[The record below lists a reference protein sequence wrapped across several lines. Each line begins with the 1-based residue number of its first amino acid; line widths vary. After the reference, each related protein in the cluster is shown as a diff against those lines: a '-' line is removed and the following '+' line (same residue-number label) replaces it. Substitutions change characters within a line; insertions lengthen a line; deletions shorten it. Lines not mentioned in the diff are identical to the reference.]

1 MEQQPMPPGTAPGGP
16 QIFDVLPKGTKFQS
30 QEVRQRFDGT
40 VFNGSNA
47 VQVEFNDQG
56 GVTQI
61 RSVDLF
67 SGGES
72 APFMRGRTGGW
83 RGEGGFYGEST
94 VMGKRLDA
102 IIAETKNDWQL
113 WKETE
118 AQHPGVDFRTWKA
131 DRTEAMAAEHDR
143 FQQEAGGGSNP
154 KQTYSEAM
162 QRHHDYYVNLEREG
176 KLSEEDRANLELAR
190 QREKEGLVKP
200 LTEGPKKE

>member
-1 MEQQPMPPGTAPGGP
+1 MPPGTAPGGP
-16 QIFDVLPKGTKFQS
+16 QIFDVLPKGTKFRS
-30 QEVRQRFDGT
+30 QEVR
-40 VFNGSNA
+40 
-47 VQVEFNDQG
+47 
-56 GVTQI
+56 
-61 RSVDLF
+61 
-67 SGGES
+67 
-72 APFMRGRTGGW
+72 
-83 RGEGGFYGEST
+83 ST

-131 DRTEAMAAEHDR
+131 DRTKAMAAEHDR